1 MKEQVLKIIKE
12 EIDIVMGR
20 IRDLPIDNT
29 SPNTKLHFLT
39 TELGAMQLILRR
51 MEKDLFVENHLLS
64 KVNRVEVIDDDGRSY
79 TNYLNEGQSVRMSLQ
94 DDDRT
99 LKIFVENE
107 E

>member
-12 EIDIVMGR
+12 EIDIVMGQ

-29 SPNTKLHFLT
+29 APNTKLHFLT

-51 MEKDLFVENHLLS
+51 MEKDLFVENHSLS
-64 KVNRVEVIDDDGRSY
+64 NVNRVEVIDDDGRSY
-79 TNYLNEGQSVRMSLQ
+79 TNYLNEGQFVRMSLQ

-99 LKIFVENE
+99 LKVFVENE